1 MLLPVNK
8 DKSSRIPM
16 SGQLCDGCCITLA
29 WPEPYEFDLITKL
42 RNLPNVRKWFLDN
55 RPIDVVKNRIWLEHG
70 IKRPTE
76 AILSI
81 RWKQDGAFL
90 GTIGWSDW
98 DLISK
103 TAWFGRLAVDTD
115 ATKKIRDKLPSDYGG
130 VAIDAALALRDFAFI
145 SMGLDAALTYYFSDN
160 KFAKHVNKS
169 IGLLETRHVVRT
181 GRDGLQIET
190 VEMKITRQQWEN
202 LYKEQMC
209 QTKTFGC

>member
-8 DKSSRIPM
+8 DKYFSIPM

-29 WPEPYEFDLITKL
+29 WPEPYEFDLITVL
-42 RNLPNVRKWFLDN
+42 RNLPNVRKWFLDD
-55 RPIDVVKNRIWLEHG
+55 RLIDVVKNRIWLEHG
-70 IKRPTE
+70 MKRPTE

-81 RWKQDGAFL
+81 RWKQDGSFL

-160 KFAKHVNKS
+160 KLAELVNKS
-169 IGLLETRHVVRT
+169 IGLLETRRVPRAS
-181 GRDGLQIET
+181 RDGFQIET
-190 VEMKITRQQWEN
+190 VEMKMTRQQWEV
-202 LYKEQMC
+202 YHIRGGKDD
-209 QTKTFGC
+209 K